1 MGDGAPLLTNGLDSP
16 DHRGVLSA
24 PLWGDDWFRPPA
36 KRAWRGPSIATP
48 SSVPPTAPTRLLPSC
63 GRRSATSLFHR
74 FMQVAD
80 NKTMEPVARH
90 SAATRLRVAERTEV
104 STDSDPVQQFP
115 GGVRGHEKSPLVARL
130 RGWRPKRTRPGAW
143 NDWLAAIDG
152 SWGSDGLE
160 PSGRP
165 GPPPSAS
172 ASAASWSDGDPGAA
186 VPMRADVDRD
196 ENTLALDRRPSRP
209 ARLGTGAPAR
219 LTPVTPCQG
228 VTARQRQHRHLACPR
243 TRLANS
249 YGSEGAQGWSGEI
262 GAGELAA
269 YPG

>member
-36 KRAWRGPSIATP
+36 KRAWRGLSIATP

-63 GRRSATSLFHR
+63 GRSSAKSLFHR

-104 STDSDPVQQFP
+104 STDSNPVQQLP

-143 NDWLAAIDG
+143 NDWLAAIDFPPVPRG
-152 SWGSDGLE
+152 PVRPTTDGAL
-160 PSGRP
+160 GRSEMHSRFL
-165 GPPPSAS
+165 GIR
-172 ASAASWSDGDPGAA
+172 WPGA
-186 VPMRADVDRD
+186 VW
-196 ENTLALDRRPSRP
+196 PSRP
-209 ARLGTGAPAR
+209 PAVGVRLS
-219 LTPVTPCQG
+219 G
-228 VTARQRQHRHLACPR
+228 VVVGR
-243 TRLANS
+243 
-249 YGSEGAQGWSGEI
+249 
-262 GAGELAA
+262 
-269 YPG
+269 